1 MRAIVGNSLNEKE
14 EGRDACH
21 CWEQPER
28 KRRREAMRAIVGNS
42 LNEKEGGRQ
51 CVPLLGTA

>member
-1 MRAIVGNSLNEKE
+1 MKKKEGGN
-14 EGRDACH
+14 ACH

-42 LNEKEGGRQ
+42 LNEKGGGRDANSF
-51 CVPLLGTA
+51 PLLLWPT